1 MAHLLWCKGEIKVR
15 PYFNYTTP
23 IPVAKPDR
31 ASSWHRQQRKMTP
44 FQRPTIGLFM
54 TIYQI
59 GDDAPDIDASAYI
72 AEGANLIGKVTVAAN
87 VSIWFGVT
95 IRGDNDRIT
104 LGENTNVQESA
115 VLHTDKGYPITIGKN
130 VTIGH
135 QAMLHGCNVGD
146 GALIG
151 IQAVILNGATIGAG
165 CLVGAGALITEGK
178 QFADNM
184 LIIGSPAK
192 AVRALTEQE
201 IVNLQGNAASYV
213 ERGRLF
219 KTQLKKIG

>member
-1 MAHLLWCKGEIKVR
+1 
-15 PYFNYTTP
+15 
-23 IPVAKPDR
+23 
-31 ASSWHRQQRKMTP
+31 
-44 FQRPTIGLFM
+44 M